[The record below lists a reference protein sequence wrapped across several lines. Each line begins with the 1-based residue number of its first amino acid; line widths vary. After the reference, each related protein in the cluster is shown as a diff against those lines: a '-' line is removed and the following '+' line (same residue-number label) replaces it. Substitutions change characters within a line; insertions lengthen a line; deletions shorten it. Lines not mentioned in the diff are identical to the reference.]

1 MMHDT
6 YNFLIN
12 FQEAQKMIKVQSL
25 NSTTDIN
32 GLAKEVIHQCKLI
45 PNSRLSEVQ
54 QLLSYLQQRPDNK
67 STIMSDKSR
76 PITTSQLMRNDDIN
90 EIINQMEEQAS
101 MGKLDSYIELLYEE
115 LEGKIRGTALILQ
128 LAKQNENLQD
138 LSQNESLIGA
148 LYRVLREDG
157 RKHYALAVNIAFTF
171 FYFASFSSFHP
182 MLTRFKVGSL
192 LMEIVRGEFLRFEQW
207 ESELNLGHFE
217 QGIRNTTTFE

>member
-1 MMHDT
+1 
-6 YNFLIN
+6 
-12 FQEAQKMIKVQSL
+12 MIKVQSL

-217 QGIRNTTTFE
+217 QGIRNTTTLE

>member
-1 MMHDT
+1 
-6 YNFLIN
+6 
-12 FQEAQKMIKVQSL
+12 MIKVQSL
-25 NSTTDIN
+25 NSTTDIS
-32 GLAKEVIHQCKLI
+32 GLAKEVIHQCRLI
-45 PNSRLSEVQ
+45 PNSRLNEVQ

-67 STIMSDKSR
+67 PANMSDKSR
-76 PITTSQLMRNDDIN
+76 PITTSQLMRNEDMS
-90 EIINQMEEQAS
+90 EIMNQMDEQAS

-128 LAKQNENLQD
+128 LTKQNENLQD
-138 LSQNESLIGA
+138 LSQNESLVGA

-217 QGIRNTTTFE
+217 QGKNPKIKFDVIEIINILQSLFQY

>member
-217 QGIRNTTTFE
+217 QGIRNTTTLE

>member
-1 MMHDT
+1 
-6 YNFLIN
+6 
-12 FQEAQKMIKVQSL
+12 MIKVQSL

-32 GLAKEVIHQCKLI
+32 GLAKEVIHQCRLI
-45 PNSRLSEVQ
+45 PSSRLNEVH
-54 QLLSYLQQRPDNK
+54 QLLTYLQQRPANK
-67 STIMSDKSR
+67 PAMSDKSR
-76 PITTSQLMRNDDIN
+76 PLTTSQLMKNDEMA
-90 EIINQMEEQAS
+90 EIMNQMDEQAS
-101 MGKLDSYIELLYEE
+101 MGKLDSYVELLYEE
-115 LEGKIRGTALILQ
+115 LEGKIRGTSLILQ
-128 LAKQNENLQD
+128 LAKHNENLQD

-192 LMEIVRGEFLRFEQW
+192 LMEIIRGEFLRFEQW

-217 QGIRNTTTFE
+217 QGKTN

>member
-1 MMHDT
+1 
-6 YNFLIN
+6 
-12 FQEAQKMIKVQSL
+12 MIKVQSL
-25 NSTTDIN
+25 NATTDIN

-45 PNSRLSEVQ
+45 PSSRLNEVQ

-67 STIMSDKSR
+67 PANMSDKMR
-76 PITTSQLMRNDDIN
+76 PMTSSQLMRNDDMVD
-90 EIINQMEEQAS
+90 IINHQMDEQAS

-115 LEGKIRGTALILQ
+115 LEGKIRGTSLILQ

-138 LSQNESLIGA
+138 LSLNESLIGA

-171 FYFASFSSFHP
+171 FYFASYSSFHP

-192 LMEIVRGEFLRFEQW
+192 LMEIVRGEFVRFEQW

-217 QGIRNTTTFE
+217 QGKVNWIQCFNRSLLM